1 MKEQTDEIIMAM
13 VAQGDLDLLKI
24 LFKRHHVHVYNFLY
38 KMCRDKMLSEDV
50 TQEVFYNIMRYRASY
65 NKGKFVS
72 WMFTIARNCLKK
84 HLKKTGMN
92 HEDLDE
98 VSYRLTEN
106 EALEEDYTHLQKAL
120 DKLSPSDRELLVL
133 NRFQEIKYA
142 ELAGI
147 VGSTEG
153 AVKTKVSRAL
163 KKLKVIYFENL

>member
-13 VAQGDLDLLKI
+13 VAKGNLDLLKI
-24 LFKRHHVHVYNFLY
+24 LFKRHHLHVYNFLY

-65 NKGKFVS
+65 KNGKFVS
-72 WMFTIARNCLKK
+72 WMFTIARNSLRK
-84 HLKKTGMN
+84 HLKKAQVY
-92 HEDLDE
+92 HEDLDDI
-98 VSYRLTEN
+98 SYRLIEN
-106 EALEEDYTHLQKAL
+106 EEPKEDYTHLQKAL
-120 DKLSPSDRELLVL
+120 DKLNSTDKELLVL

-142 ELAGI
+142 ELANI